1 MFCPNCG
8 FAVDKNI
15 QYCSNCGKAFKTD
28 NISLIGFSDKIND
41 PAFQKYKKDSNSWSA
56 IFASILAAIA
66 IIAFPI
72 YGMATGELEWPES
85 LYYGIGIGSMFIL
98 IALIQILKRSLEKT
112 WDGVIIFKD
121 TYKQRDFR
129 SRFKQYDTVYVMKIK
144 KDNGHTKKHKWRNIP
159 GPYHYYRVN
168 DRVRHHKGFYYYE
181 KYDKSH
187 DIQII
192 CAACNFFNEIELDA
206 CKRCKCPLLK

>member
-15 QYCSNCGKAFKTD
+15 QYCSNCGNVFKTD

-41 PAFQKYKKDSNSWSA
+41 PAFKSTKDSNSWSA

-98 IALIQILKRSLEKT
+98 IALIQILKRSWK
-112 WDGVIIFKD
+112 
-121 TYKQRDFR
+121 
-129 SRFKQYDTVYVMKIK
+129 
-144 KDNGHTKKHKWRNIP
+144 
-159 GPYHYYRVN
+159 
-168 DRVRHHKGFYYYE
+168 RHGTE
-181 KYDKSH
+181 
-187 DIQII
+187 
-192 CAACNFFNEIELDA
+192 
-206 CKRCKCPLLK
+206 